1 MLFCLK
7 SLENT
12 GQIYCVHD
20 ARLIPVHD
28 ARQENSA
35 VHPTNIFFI
44 ALITHTLQVCPKENQ
59 KQTKRPYSIG
69 DFLLLTKGRYSADT
83 SLVM

>member
-1 MLFCLK
+1 M
-7 SLENT
+7 
-12 GQIYCVHD
+12 HD

-59 KQTKRPYSIG
+59 KQTKRPYSIE
-69 DFLLLTKGRYSADT
+69 DFLLLTCQREGIQT
-83 SLVM
+83 TLP

>member
-1 MLFCLK
+1 M
-7 SLENT
+7 
-12 GQIYCVHD
+12 HD

-69 DFLLLTKGRYSADT
+69 DFLLLTCRREGIQPT
-83 SLVM
+83 LP